1 MAKTRQSSS
10 FGPVSTYAG
19 RVPFEENDTTKDE
32 TSDTTLETRV
42 TNLEIA
48 VNQILVTLNDIN
60 QTLDNSTQQKPKS
73 QPKPQTKSQ
82 PKTKLSD
89 TDKAAQAESEKA
101 TQLGCEAVEK
111 VLANGEQLCE
121 ADIRERAGLSQS
133 RWLKVMKRLKGDNIL
148 TDDQNQDRKAR
159 LYSLA
164 QLPTPPPQE
173 LELNK

>member
-32 TSDTTLETRV
+32 TSDITLETRV

-60 QTLDNSTQQKPKS
+60 QTLDNPTQQKPKS
-73 QPKPQTKSQ
+73 QPKQQAKSQ
-82 PKTKLSD
+82 PKAKLSD
-89 TDKAAQAESEKA
+89 KDKAAQAESEKA
-101 TQLGCEAVEK
+101 TQLGCEAVQK

-133 RWLKVMKRLKGDNIL
+133 RWLKVMKRLKEDNIL
-148 TDDQNQDRKAR
+148 MDDQNQDRKAR
-159 LYSLA
+159 LYSI
-164 QLPTPPPQE
+164 PSH
-173 LELNK
+173 N